1 MYINRTNLY
10 RITWDNIVN
19 KYYERNTL
27 FIAQCKKSTL
37 LLFDGCNNIYNRTSF
52 CAISHGL
59 NLAMS
64 SPRGTSSK

>member
-1 MYINRTNLY
+1 MAQNCQQVLSKE
-10 RITWDNIVN
+10 DA
-19 KYYERNTL
+19 

-59 NLAMS
+59 NLAIS

>member
-1 MYINRTNLY
+1 MAQNCQQVLSKEYA
-10 RITWDNIVN
+10 
-19 KYYERNTL
+19 

-37 LLFDGCNNIYNRTSF
+37 LLFDGCNDIYNRTSF